1 MRTLLILLI
10 GIVAVWLLVRY
21 CPRAHRRPA
30 AAAFSLAWLVACGW
44 NLAIGLSH
52 GYALGEEL
60 AIHAV
65 LFAIPVGLAWWRL
78 GRRAPPAS

>member
-10 GIVAVWLLVRY
+10 GVVVVWLLARHV
-21 CPRAHRRPA
+21 PRARRRLA
-30 AAAFSLAWLVACGW
+30 AVLFSLVWLVACAW
-44 NLAIGLSH
+44 NLGIGLSH

-65 LFAIPVGLAWWRL
+65 LFALPVGLAWWCL
-78 GRRAPPAS
+78 GRRPSSPP

>member
-21 CPRAHRRPA
+21 CPSAHRRPA
-30 AAAFSLAWLVACGW
+30 VVAFALVWLVACGW

-65 LFAIPVGLAWWRL
+65 LFGIPVGLAWWRL
-78 GRRAPPAS
+78 WRRVPPSA